1 MTLRTLATVI
11 LVACTG
17 LAAVPPALA
26 QGQGKRYEPSQRMRV
41 GGMDTCMKD
50 EVMNGNYCV
59 KQCAEGFRM
68 ELGKRESSCIGLTS
82 SAQIPPPTKP
92 SYTPAEKPASGAK
105 GT

>member
-1 MTLRTLATVI
+1 MRKLATVL
-11 LVACTG
+11 LVACAG

-26 QGQGKRYEPSQRMRV
+26 QGKRYEPPQRLRA

-68 ELGKRESSCIGLTS
+68 ELGKREASCIGLTA
-82 SAQIPPPTKP
+82 SAQIPPPPKP
-92 SYTPAEKPASGAK
+92 NYTPPEKPMPGAK

>member
-1 MTLRTLATVI
+1 MRKIATVI
-11 LVACTG
+11 LVTCTG

-26 QGQGKRYEPSQRMRV
+26 QGKRYEPPQRMRA
-41 GGMDTCMKD
+41 GAMDTCMKD

-68 ELGKRESSCIGLTS
+68 EMGKRDATCIGLTAG
-82 SAQIPPPTKP
+82 AQVPPPPKP
-92 SYTPAEKPASGAK
+92 TYTPAEKPVSGAK